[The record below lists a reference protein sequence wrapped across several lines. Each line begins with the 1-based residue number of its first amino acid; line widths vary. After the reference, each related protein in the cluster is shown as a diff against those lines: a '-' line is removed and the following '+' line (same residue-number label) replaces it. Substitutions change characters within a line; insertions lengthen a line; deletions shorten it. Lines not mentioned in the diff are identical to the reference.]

1 MLLRK
6 PLPLAVKESESFLFR
21 RWTMKANM
29 PDYSNLSVLIV
40 DPSQSMRSSVHN
52 MLTQVRITKVD
63 HASNSATAIR
73 HLGLKSFDVILC
85 EYDLDGGAENGG
97 QDGQQLLE
105 DLRHHRVISQW
116 SIFIMLTSEG
126 AYSKVVGAAEL
137 LPTDY
142 LLKPFTVDVMSQRIG
157 RALERR
163 ATFLPVYQM
172 IGNGNAR
179 DAMDTCL
186 QAEAS
191 GSRYATDYARLRA
204 ELLVSLDRQAE
215 AEQVYI
221 EILKTKTPGWA
232 QLGQARCVLRQGR
245 LAEAQ
250 TLLEQLLA
258 ANPNLMAAYDLLA
271 QALRGQN
278 QDVAAKKVLED
289 AVAISPHMV
298 RRLRSLGDVAMAT
311 GDIATAERA
320 FKQVVAKAKYSEF
333 RDPADHVN
341 LVRALVKKGDAEGA
355 ASVARDLD
363 RSMRNSPANDVC
375 KAYAR
380 AMVLDLKG
388 DAPAAA
394 AELTKAMDKL
404 GEATGMSANIKLGL
418 AHSCLSNR
426 LDEQAKTLLDE
437 LMADPDSGVD
447 EAQVQAICAQAE
459 RPDLAQQYGQ
469 RLDRDIDALVR
480 QAAEKSRTGDLAGA
494 VAVLQQA
501 LQRSPDH
508 TGLWSAAATAML
520 RQVSA
525 QGWDAALA
533 TQCTGL
539 MRRIREHNPQ
549 NTLLPGLISQY
560 AAIRAKYATDI
571 AATAVTAPAPASAT
585 ESP

>member
-63 HASNSATAIR
+63 HASNSVTAIR

-179 DAMDTCL
+179 EAMATCL

-191 GSRYATDYARLRA
+191 GSRYTTDYARLRA

-221 EILKTKTPGWA
+221 DILKTKTPGWA

-341 LVRALVKKGDAEGA
+341 LV
-355 ASVARDLD
+355 
-363 RSMRNSPANDVC
+363 
-375 KAYAR
+375 R